1 MNPEQIRKRDAALKS
16 VAEYWYLDFSTK
28 EIRRK
33 PQKGLAAINQFF
45 WKKRHTVW
53 QFYVWLRHRQAEPD
67 AMAYPNQISGDSTP
81 LKGFPN
87 KYELQGGWTVPSTDL
102 TFLTH
107 GPLAS
112 EGRSEI
118 LVPAIN
124 SWQSGVLI
132 IKQTGIVLGALITI
146 IGACIRWWPE
156 LSSIF

>member
-1 MNPEQIRKRDAALKS
+1 MNPELIRKRDTALKS

-33 PQKGLAAINQFF
+33 PQKGLAAIKQLF

-53 QFYVWLRHRQAEPD
+53 QFYVWLRHRQAESD

-87 KYELQGGWTVPSTDL
+87 KYELKGGWTIPSTDL

-112 EGRSEI
+112 EGRAEI
-118 LVPAIN
+118 LVSAIN
-124 SWQSGVLI
+124 RWQSGMLI
-132 IKQTGIVLGALITI
+132 IKQTGVVLGALITI
-146 IGACIRWWPE
+146 IGACVRWWPE